1 MAGRRVVDGLG
12 CIGGLLTEKIVV
24 AFRRLCV

>member
-1 MAGRRVVDGLG
+1 VVDGLG
-12 CIGGLLTEKIVV
+12 CIGGLLAEKIVV